1 MTYLEVECKVEAIET
16 LGDPSLMDLEES
28 LWEGK
33 LIIEFKLRAIF
44 SLSLQQK
51 RLFFDLIYGLGS
63 GLAYVCVC
71 PKEQNLVSKRIE
83 QKAKWKCET
92 VEVQLRK
99 RRQYRQQKEGSVGE
113 RDGRRR

>member
-1 MTYLEVECKVEAIET
+1 MTYLEVECKVEAIKT

-71 PKEQNLVSKRIE
+71 VQKNKILSAKE
-83 QKAKWKCET
+83 
-92 VEVQLRK
+92 
-99 RRQYRQQKEGSVGE
+99 
-113 RDGRRR
+113 